1 MDPAED
7 KADNRGCDYGEQEKF
22 VLTVVELDAW
32 ASGNYVEDDSHDK
45 DKAKNRYPYI
55 WR

>member
-1 MDPAED
+1 MEPCGD

-32 ASGNYVEDDSHDK
+32 ASDNDVEDDSYDK
-45 DKAKNRYPYI
+45 DKA
-55 WR
+55 